1 MAEKLFLLDGHSLA
15 HRAFYALP
23 LLQNSAGEYTNAVY
37 GFARMLFRLIEDEQ
51 PDYMIVAFDTKAP
64 TFRHQEYVE
73 YKGNRKETPD
83 ELRPQFALIRE
94 LLEALNIKI
103 ISKEGFEADDLIGTL
118 ARKGEK
124 EGLEV
129 RIVTGDRDTLQ
140 LVSEKINVL
149 YTRRG
154 ITELERYDLAKIKEE
169 YQLEPDQLKDM
180 KGLMGDSSDNIPG
193 VPGIGEKTAIALLKE
208 FSSLENLLANI
219 DKVSGKKRK
228 ENLQEYGD
236 QARLS
241 KLLGTIV
248 IDVPLEYNLADS
260 RLEEVDKEALL
271 PLLERLEFKSLLEQF
286 APGTAGT
293 ARKEFALE
301 EIDFQELEETDE
313 EKINAIIRKIEAQK
327 EMALD
332 FLLDNYKYPVSARVE
347 SFLLALNNKEVYS
360 LPFTEKILKLFSDI
374 FSREE
379 IKKYILHGKET
390 FIVLKKK
397 SLDLKGFVFDPL
409 LAAYLLNPSDNLP
422 SLEEQVEKELKL
434 SLPADSS
441 VRDKNSLILSRLFEM
456 KDILV
461 EKLKND
467 NLYSLYRELEIPLVE
482 VLAELEVN
490 GVKIDTAYLE
500 ILSEKWA
507 RELELIT
514 EKIHKLAG
522 EEFNINSPKQLGVI
536 LFEKLGLPVVKKT
549 KTGYST
555 DAEVLEELKDKHE
568 IIGLIMKYRQLAKLK
583 STYVDALPPLV
594 NKETGRLHTS
604 FNQMVTATGRL
615 SSTDP
620 NLQNIP
626 IRTAEGREIR
636 KAFIS
641 ENEDWL
647 LLSADYSQIELRV
660 LAHISGDENLIRA
673 FNNNA
678 DIHNET
684 ASEIFGV
691 RPDEVTPDMRRHAK
705 VINFGIAYGMS
716 SFGLATDL
724 GISRNEAEAYIEKY
738 FQRFSGVKKYMDEVV
753 EKARKDGF
761 VTTILNRRRHIPDIN
776 SRNFH
781 RRNFA
786 RRTAINTPIQGSAAD
801 LMKKAMLNVYNK
813 IKTEKYRARILLQVH
828 DELVLEVHRED
839 LKELAEVLKREMEK
853 VVELK
858 VPLVVEVQ
866 VAENWKDQEDYTEN

>member
-1 MAEKLFLLDGHSLA
+1 M
-15 HRAFYALP
+15 
-23 LLQNSAGEYTNAVY
+23 
-37 GFARMLFRLIEDEQ
+37 
-51 PDYMIVAFDTKAP
+51 
-64 TFRHQEYVE
+64 
-73 YKGNRKETPD
+73 
-83 ELRPQFALIRE
+83 
-94 LLEALNIKI
+94 
-103 ISKEGFEADDLIGTL
+103 
-118 ARKGEK
+118 
-124 EGLEV
+124 
-129 RIVTGDRDTLQ
+129 
-140 LVSEKINVL
+140 
-149 YTRRG
+149 
-154 ITELERYDLAKIKEE
+154 
-169 YQLEPDQLKDM
+169 EPDQLKDM

-301 EIDFQELEETDE
+301 EIDFQELEEADE

-705 VINFGIAYGMS
+705 VINFAS
-716 SFGLATDL
+716 
-724 GISRNEAEAYIEKY
+724 
-738 FQRFSGVKKYMDEVV
+738 
-753 EKARKDGF
+753 
-761 VTTILNRRRHIPDIN
+761 PW
-776 SRNFH
+776 
-781 RRNFA
+781 
-786 RRTAINTPIQGSAAD
+786 
-801 LMKKAMLNVYNK
+801 
-813 IKTEKYRARILLQVH
+813 
-828 DELVLEVHRED
+828 DELLR
-839 LKELAEVLKREMEK
+839 
-853 VVELK
+853 
-858 VPLVVEVQ
+858 PG
-866 VAENWKDQEDYTEN
+866 Y